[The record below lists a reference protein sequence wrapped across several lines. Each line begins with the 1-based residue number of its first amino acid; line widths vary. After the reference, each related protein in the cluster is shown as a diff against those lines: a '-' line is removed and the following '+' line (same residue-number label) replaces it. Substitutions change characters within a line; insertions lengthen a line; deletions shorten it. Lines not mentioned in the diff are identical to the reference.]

1 MMFGQVEMGGHLGG
15 SFEFTPMTLSV
26 IEGQSDDSITALLS

>member
-1 MMFGQVEMGGHLGG
+1 MMFGQVEMGGHCGG

-26 IEGQSDDSITALLS
+26 IEGQSDDTITALLS